1 MTGLLEGQR
10 AAITGGGSGIGA
22 AMARRFVEEGA
33 SVAILDVDLDAAERI
48 ADEVGGLAFA
58 VDVALTDDMASV
70 LQQAA
75 AELGGLTTLVNNAG
89 VGAIKALHRYR
100 EEQWDHIVDV
110 NLKGTWNGIRAGA
123 PLLHLSGGGAIV
135 NVSSVSGLR
144 ATRGEGP
151 YSAAKAGVI
160 SLTQSA
166 ALELAPDIRVNCVAP
181 GFVDTALTAI
191 VLDDERLRTAVE
203 AGTPLGRIGT
213 ADEVAD
219 VVVFLCSP
227 LARYMTGQTI
237 TVDGGS
243 VLPNPQADPVLMT
256 VLDLLDT
263 RKPDRA
269 EATVSTLP
277 TPEGPN
283 SEGGA
288 P

>member
-1 MTGLLEGQR
+1 MSGLLDGQR
-10 AAITGGGSGIGA
+10 AAITGGGAGIGA
-22 AMARRFVEEGA
+22 AIARRFVEEGA
-33 SVAILDVDLDAAERI
+33 SVAILDIDLDAAERV
-48 ADEVGGLAFA
+48 ASEVGGLAFA
-58 VDVALTDDMASV
+58 VDVALTDDLASV
-70 LQQAA
+70 LQQVA

-100 EEQWDHIVDV
+100 EPQWDHIVDV

-123 PLLHLSGGGAIV
+123 PLLHLVGGGAIV
-135 NVSSVSGLR
+135 NVSSVSGIR

-181 GFVDTALTAI
+181 GFVDTALTAV

-203 AGTPLGRIGT
+203 AGTPLGRVGT
-213 ADEVAD
+213 PDEVAD

-227 LARYMTGQTI
+227 LARYVTGQTI

-243 VLPNPQADPVLMT
+243 VLPNPQADPVLTT
-256 VLDLLDT
+256 VLDLLDAK
-263 RKPDRA
+263 KPDRA
-269 EATVSTLP
+269 GATVSTLP
-277 TPEGPN
+277 TPEGPP
-283 SEGGA
+283 EGEM